1 MMLFLMPLQQ
11 KENQQLAKSRN
22 SSLDFIGSSILELP
36 RMVWEAHFPSF
47 HSLLTFMCTL
57 LFTHVIPAEQ
67 PDANVCVPKRTL
79 DMYMCALNAN
89 IRSFYSINTAVK
101 HFFSKM
107 LCIQVRCACGT
118 QRYSQ

>member
-57 LFTHVIPAEQ
+57 LFTLPPMIGRDH
-67 PDANVCVPKRTL
+67 NYCYYLT
-79 DMYMCALNAN
+79 N
-89 IRSFYSINTAVK
+89 
-101 HFFSKM
+101 
-107 LCIQVRCACGT
+107 
-118 QRYSQ
+118 